1 MQLSSETCATVS
13 DDSGITQSPENLH
26 LSLKVSAR
34 PASNRILQVQIPH
47 FVRMVSLVMA
57 DQLRT
62 VVLSSINAFAHLWDA
77 FDLAADLHAASA
89 GCPLEKQDGST
100 EVPSLPACWI
110 CKLLTALCDTSYIP
124 VRSRSSHIILNGR
137 PTPACFH
144 NTHTRHHF

>member
-62 VVLSSINAFAHLWDA
+62 VVLNSINAFAHLWDA

-110 CKLLTALCDTSYIP
+110 CKLLTALCNTSYIP
-124 VRSRSSHIILNGR
+124 VTSRIILNGR

-144 NTHTRHHF
+144 STHTRHHF